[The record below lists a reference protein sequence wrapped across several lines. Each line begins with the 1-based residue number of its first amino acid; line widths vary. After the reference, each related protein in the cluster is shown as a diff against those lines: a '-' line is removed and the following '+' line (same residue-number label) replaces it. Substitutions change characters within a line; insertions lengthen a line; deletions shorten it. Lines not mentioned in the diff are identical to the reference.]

1 MKTTIEITIQVPVEF
16 EYEPAEEQTFH
27 EPGWPA
33 SANWIDYDEK
43 AVMAQIEAELD
54 KIEDQL
60 IEIVEQEM
68 RELAGEAAYEEWQN
82 RRDVI

>member
-1 MKTTIEITIQVPVEF
+1 MKTTIEITIPIEVEF
-16 EYEPAEEQTFH
+16 EYEPGEPQTFH

-33 SANWIDYDEK
+33 SANWIDYDEF
-43 AVMAQIEAELD
+43 AALVAIEAELD

-68 RELAGEAAYEEWQN
+68 RELAGDAAYEEWQN
-82 RRDVI
+82 RMGL

>member
-1 MKTTIEITIQVPVEF
+1 MKTTIEITIKVPVEF
-16 EYEPAEEQTFH
+16 EYESAEEQTFH

-33 SANWIDYDEK
+33 SASWISYDEK

-54 KIEDQL
+54 KSEDQL

-68 RELAGEAAYEEWQN
+68 RELAGEAAYEE
-82 RRDVI
+82 RMEMREEI